1 VTAGS
6 PVFNRENQRV
16 LCGNLT
22 QIKPVQPYPALI
34 LQRKNDRALV
44 VADLHIGWERLLSK
58 RGVHVPPQTPKIKN
72 TLLRLIKECKPTQ
85 VIFLG
90 DVKDAIA
97 KMEMEEWRDI
107 PEFFEDIQKRVPD
120 LQVVLGNHD
129 GNLEPLLPENVKIIP
144 STGFSFGDVGLFHG
158 HAWPAPELLECRSLI
173 SGHVHPTV
181 LIRDP
186 MGFRMTRQVL
196 VKAPC
201 DGMQLAKSLLDR
213 LGAKRD
219 GNELSAVLEE
229 QYKVKVR
236 VSQLFIMPSFNQFLG
251 GRPINERKRG
261 KKESG
266 AYIGPIL
273 RSGCVNMDEAEV
285 YLLDGTFMGTVDQLK
300 SFS

>member
-1 VTAGS
+1 VGS

-22 QIKPVQPYPALI
+22 QIKPVQPYPALM
-34 LQRKNDRALV
+34 LQRKHDRALV

-72 TLLRLIKECKPTQ
+72 MLLRLIKECKPTQ

-97 KMEMEEWRDI
+97 KVEMEEWRDI

-120 LQVVLGNHD
+120 LQVVRGNHD
-129 GNLEPLLPENVKIIP
+129 GNLEPLLPENVKIVP
-144 STGFSFGDVGLFHG
+144 STGVSFGDVGLFHG

-186 MGFRMTRQVL
+186 MGFRMTKQVL

-201 DGMQLAKSLLDR
+201 DGMQLAKSLLNR
-213 LGAKRD
+213 LGAKKN
-219 GNELSAVLEE
+219 GNNLSAVLEQ
-229 QYKVKVR
+229 QYKVKVK

-251 GRPINERKRG
+251 GRPINERKRE
-261 KKESG
+261 KKKAG
-266 AYIGPIL
+266 AFIGPIL

-285 YLLDGTFMGTVDQLK
+285 YLLDGTFLGTVDQLK
-300 SFS
+300 ALS

>member
-1 VTAGS
+1 
-6 PVFNRENQRV
+6 
-16 LCGNLT
+16 LT
-22 QIKPVQPYPALI
+22 QIKPIQPYPALM
-34 LQRKNDRALV
+34 LQKKHDRALV

-72 TLLRLIKECKPTQ
+72 MLLRLIKESKPTQ

-97 KMEMEEWRDI
+97 KMEMAEWRDI

-144 STGFSFGDVGLFHG
+144 PTGTSFGDVGLFHG

-186 MGFRMTRQVL
+186 MGFRMTKQVL
-196 VKAPC
+196 VKAQC
-201 DGMQLAKSLLDR
+201 NGMQLAKSLLNR
-213 LGAKRD
+213 SGAKKN
-219 GNELSAVLEE
+219 GNNLSAVLEK
-229 QYKVKVR
+229 QYKVKVK

-251 GRPINERKRG
+251 GRPINEIKREKRKR
-261 KKESG
+261 E
-266 AYIGPIL
+266 AFIGPIL
-273 RSGCVNMDEAEV
+273 RSGCVNMDEAEI
-285 YLLDGTFMGTVDQLK
+285 YLLDGTFMGTVAQLK
-300 SFS
+300 ALS